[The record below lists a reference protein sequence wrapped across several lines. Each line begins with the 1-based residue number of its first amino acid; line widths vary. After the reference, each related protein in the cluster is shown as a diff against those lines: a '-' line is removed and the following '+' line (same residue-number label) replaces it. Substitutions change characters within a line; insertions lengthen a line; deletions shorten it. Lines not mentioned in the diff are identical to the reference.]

1 MKKIIAVLL
10 AFGISIALCACGT
23 SGDAQETMDNVNSTE
38 ASTEIETTENKEPK
52 SIEITL
58 ENWDQYFEFK
68 PYISTQENSF
78 GEFQCIDRCGDGF
91 RLKEEYVGRLAATP
105 DIAVEVEFASFTIY
119 RVDYNIVT
127 KELIISNQN
136 DVKFTDW
143 DDLSNGT
150 LSGYFGSYSLRK
162 GVVKEDFKCFGDIVH
177 FGNMCSPDEGYSEEL
192 GQNGRLNG
200 DIYTFYAPLASEYK
214 IVRIQGTLLIN
225 EE

>member
-58 ENWDQYFEFK
+58 ENWGQYFEFR
-68 PYISTQENSF
+68 PYIRTEENSF

-91 RLKEEYVGRLAATP
+91 GLKEEFVARLAQTS
-105 DIAVEVEFASFTIY
+105 DIAVEVEFGPAAIY
-119 RVDYNIVT
+119 RVDYNITT
-127 KELIISNQN
+127 KELTISNQ
-136 DVKFTDW
+136 DDIKFADW
-143 DDLSNGT
+143 DDYSSGPLV
-150 LSGYFGSYSLRK
+150 GYFGSGIFCFDS
-162 GVVKEDFKCFGDIVH
+162 GKEDFKYINDIVQ
-177 FGNMCSPDEGYSEEL
+177 FGNMCSPAEGYATEL

-200 DIYTFYAPLASEYK
+200 DIYTFYANLASEYK